1 MLWLLVQ
8 DHHDSTSIRPF
19 STISSQCKCFPY
31 FENQSD
37 HFHCVFYFSWVKAVL
52 KQLLHPSIKLRHIG
66 VPNSRFVL
74 KVIIKSLISKL
85 SLSSILKTPNRLHPI
100 YDFQPNLS
108 VSEYLN
114 QIPYCYSTWYST
126 SIKANSRVIF
136 E

>member
-1 MLWLLVQ
+1 MIVLQYVLSLHYQVGA
-8 DHHDSTSIRPF
+8 SVFRTLKIYLIIF
-19 STISSQCKCFPY
+19 IAFFISLRCK
-31 FENQSD
+31 QSLNN
-37 HFHCVFYFSWVKAVL
+37 FCI
-52 KQLLHPSIKLRHIG
+52 HPSKLWRIG

-126 SIKANSRVIF
+126 SIKSNSRDIF